1 MGRYLEHPLTEYVDD
16 THRDCIDA
24 RNAIRRMHQE
34 ARRRLGL
41 TDHNTKEKP

>member
-1 MGRYLEHPLTEYVDD
+1 MGRYLEEPITQYVDD
-16 THRDCIDA
+16 THRECIDA

-41 TDHNTKEKP
+41 TTTKEKKP